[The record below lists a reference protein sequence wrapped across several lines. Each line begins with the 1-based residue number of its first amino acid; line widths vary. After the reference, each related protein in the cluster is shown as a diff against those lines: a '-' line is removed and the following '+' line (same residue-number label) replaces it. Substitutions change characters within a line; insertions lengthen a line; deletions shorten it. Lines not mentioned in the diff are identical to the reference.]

1 MLRRLGREGAHHEKT
16 KALIHKRWRQFDSD
30 DFCRVMF
37 FGFCTFVTVD
47 GKKQTITCQKN
58 P

>member
-16 KALIHKRWRQFDSD
+16 KALIHKRWRQFNSD

-37 FGFCTFVTVD
+37 FGICAFVTVD
-47 GKKQTITCQKN
+47 GKITYQKN